1 MLVSFMFLYIIMYL
15 MQFQI
20 FYCLV
25 SILFFSPFSLSP
37 LGIFVQIYVKFTSFV
52 GM

>member
-20 FYCLV
+20 FY
-25 SILFFSPFSLSP
+25 LFSFYFVFLPFLSLASGDFCTN
-37 LGIFVQIYVKFTSFV
+37 LC
-52 GM
+52 